1 MNYILRDENAIYYEC
16 GYSSDN
22 ALFLC
27 LGSEKWLITD
37 SRYTIEAKEQV
48 KGAEVV
54 ESSDLIKSAR
64 ILLRSRGILK
74 VVFDPKDWS
83 FQAIEA
89 LKKRLPHLYF
99 LPKPDFSHQKR
110 MIKSSEEITLL
121 KRAVE
126 LGKEGFDKFA
136 EYINRHG
143 LGNKELRLHFEAK
156 AALSHTGDYD
166 LSFDPI
172 VAINSNAAK
181 PHALPTDTKLKYE
194 DLLLVDAG
202 LKYKRYCSD
211 RTRTVFVNDSLNF
224 DLDQEFSS
232 KKVQKAY
239 DLVRKAH
246 DTAIE
251 KARLGMTGS
260 QIDRLAREVIENG
273 GMGDYFIHSTGHG
286 VGLDIHEMP
295 YISSR
300 SQTVVEDGMVFT
312 IEPGIYIPGEFG
324 IRIEDMVVMQR
335 GRVEV
340 L

>member
-37 SRYTIEAKEQV
+37 SRYTTEAKEQV
-48 KGAEVV
+48 RGAEVV
-54 ESSDLIKSAR
+54 ESSDLLKAAR
-64 ILLRSRGILK
+64 TLLRSHNVLK
-74 VVFDPKDWS
+74 VIFDPKDWS
-83 FQAIEA
+83 VFSLEE

-99 LPKPDFSHQKR
+99 LPKPDFSHKKR
-110 MIKSSEEITLL
+110 MIKSSEEIKLL

-126 LGKEGFDKFA
+126 LGSEGFDKFA
-136 EYINRHG
+136 EYIQSYG
-143 LGNKELRLHFEAK
+143 LGDKEKRLHFEAK
-156 AALSHTGDYD
+156 ASLSHEGEYD

-172 VAINSNAAK
+172 VAINGNAAK
-181 PHALPTDTKLKYE
+181 PHALPTDIELKPE

-211 RTRTVFVNDSLNF
+211 RTRTVFVGDGINF
-224 DLDQEFSS
+224 NINQKFSS

-239 DLVRKAH
+239 DLVKKAH

-251 KARLGMTGS
+251 KARAGMTGT
-260 QIDRLAREVIENG
+260 QIDHLAREVIENG
-273 GMGDYFIHSTGHG
+273 GMGDYFVHSTGHG

-295 YISSR
+295 YISAR

-312 IEPGIYIPGEFG
+312 IEPGVYLPGEFG
-324 IRIEDMVVMQR
+324 IRIEDMVVMR
-335 GRVEV
+335 EGKVEV